1 MRNSKVLNSGH
12 TYFYG
17 CDVFATD
24 PILDSSNSLGSIDEL
39 DSLKNR
45 LVKWE
50 ETATEIPYGY
60 TCRSPANTS
69 LSTASL
75 KNVSLV
81 TECSTILRTPCHAHF
96 QI

>member
-1 MRNSKVLNSGH
+1 M
-12 TYFYG
+12 F
-17 CDVFATD
+17 FATD

-50 ETATEIPYGY
+50 ETATQEFHMVILVVAHAPIQV
-60 TCRSPANTS
+60 S
-69 LSTASL
+69 LLLTSL

-81 TECSTILRTPCHAHF
+81 TECSTILRTYCHAHF